1 MFTGLVEDVGQ
12 IKSVRMTADGA
23 VLVIGTHL
31 PMRAMKL
38 GASVAV
44 NGACLTVVK
53 KDKNSFRVDVSPE
66 TLARTSLGQIR
77 TGSRVNLEQPM
88 RLQDRLGGH
97 LVTGHVDGLATVAS
111 IEKKSDFTRFDFA
124 LPKDLASLMVEK
136 GSVAVDGISLTVNEC
151 SRQRF
156 SVMIIP
162 FTLTHTN
169 LRARRLGDK
178 VNIETDLIGKYVQRL
193 LRLSRCPSPP
203 SKRS

>member
-1 MFTGLVEDVGQ
+1 MFTGLIEDVGS
-12 IKSVRMTADGA
+12 IKSLRMTADGA
-23 VLVIGTHL
+23 VIVIATHL
-31 PMRAMKL
+31 PLRAMKL

-66 TLARTSLGQIR
+66 TLARTSLGELR

-97 LVTGHVDGLATVAS
+97 LVTGHVDGLATVSA
-111 IEKKSDFTRFDFA
+111 IDKKSDFTRFDFK
-124 LPKDLASLMVEK
+124 LPQSLASLLVEK
-136 GSVAVDGISLTVNEC
+136 GSVTVDGISLTVNEC
-151 SRQRF
+151 SRQGF

-162 FTLTHTN
+162 FTLAHTN

-178 VNIETDLIGKYVQRL
+178 VNVETDLIGKYVQNL
-193 LRLSRCPSPP
+193 MKP
-203 SKRS
+203 RS